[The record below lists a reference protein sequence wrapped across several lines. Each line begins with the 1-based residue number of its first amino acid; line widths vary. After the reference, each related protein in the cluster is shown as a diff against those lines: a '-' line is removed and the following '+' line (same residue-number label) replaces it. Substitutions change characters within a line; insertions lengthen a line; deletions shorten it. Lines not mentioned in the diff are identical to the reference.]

1 MSLYTQIWKIT
12 DCLGTILHHVC
23 KSNLRAV
30 FSCSS
35 PLVILISR
43 VILLIDFRLFSW
55 GLFLFVLFSIYGVHQ
70 NLASHYSLHPL
81 RRSYNHF
88 EVGYFCFFFFVFCLL
103 QTDMNKSRERK
114 PNLSG
119 RSEFLAKGRL
129 RKCIREAWVGTVITK
144 KTYFLKCPWINLKPQ
159 FTNCKGEG

>member
-88 EVGYFCFFFFVFCLL
+88 EVGYFCFFFVC
-103 QTDMNKSRERK
+103 
-114 PNLSG
+114 
-119 RSEFLAKGRL
+119 FLPFANRHEQVTG
-129 RKCIREAWVGTVITK
+129 K
-144 KTYFLKCPWINLKPQ
+144 KTKPLWKEWIFGKRKIKKMYQGSLGGDSDYKENIFPQ
-159 FTNCKGEG
+159 MPLDKSQTSVYKL